1 MRTLQWSKQMVI
13 GHDVIDQDHEMLISL
28 IGKVE
33 EMLEGD
39 GPVGSEHSVAYTEF
53 LDFLAEHC
61 AREEDLMHML
71 PPLYQTRVVEHCQHH
86 GTLINLA
93 RTVGGLLVPG
103 NDCKLALDRFQSTII
118 AMTRDLIMDD
128 VELVGFLLLERR
140 SVEPL

>member
-1 MRTLQWSKQMVI
+1 MRTLQWSKQMII
-13 GHDVIDQDHEMLISL
+13 GHDLIDSDHETLISL

-39 GPVGSEHSVAYTEF
+39 APVGPDHVIAYDAFLVFLSEHCS
-53 LDFLAEHC
+53 
-61 AREEDLMHML
+61 REEDLMHML
-71 PPLYQTRVVEHCQHH
+71 PPLYHARVVEHCHHH

-140 SVEPL
+140 TAEPL